1 MGTERGGPGT
11 TQVSPA
17 RGLPIHRV
25 PLSHDPARH
34 PLPLAPPPQL
44 RSTFP
49 SPKEPSLH
57 PEPVLRVL
65 LSPKGKKKGEK
76 EREAS
81 RCGAKRGAGR
91 QGEGAG
97 TYSAKRGAERSGQ
110 ETQARLPGA
119 RNPAGR
125 QVKRFGP
132 DGVRDRDRDRT
143 DARVG
148 LARVALALRSGRGSA
163 RLGSPLPS
171 GSLAPTLGSHMTPAP
186 LALRASPGLAG

>member
-1 MGTERGGPGT
+1 MKQEEEKAERERSRPPRLCLG
-11 TQVSPA
+11 QE
-17 RGLPIHRV
+17 R
-25 PLSHDPARH
+25 RH
-34 PLPLAPPPQL
+34 WK
-44 RSTFP
+44 
-49 SPKEPSLH
+49 KE
-57 PEPVLRVL
+57 
-65 LSPKGKKKGEK
+65 KKGEK

-110 ETQARLPGA
+110 ETQAGLPGA
-119 RNPAGR
+119 LNPAGR

-132 DGVRDRDRDRT
+132 DGVPDRDRDRT

-148 LARVALALRSGRGSA
+148 SARVALALRSGRGGSA
-163 RLGSPLPS
+163 RLGSRLPS

>member
-1 MGTERGGPGT
+1 MSG
-11 TQVSPA
+11 
-17 RGLPIHRV
+17 
-25 PLSHDPARH
+25 
-34 PLPLAPPPQL
+34 
-44 RSTFP
+44 
-49 SPKEPSLH
+49 
-57 PEPVLRVL
+57 
-65 LSPKGKKKGEK
+65 
-76 EREAS
+76 
-81 RCGAKRGAGR
+81 
-91 QGEGAG
+91 
-97 TYSAKRGAERSGQ
+97 SAKRGAERSGQ